1 MGLSTLNAPS
11 APVSSRMA
19 HVLEL
24 LDPVAPHLAQVEEL
38 LGQQV
43 ERFDPGIQEYVRYVL
58 GGAGKRLR
66 PSLAILAGGATGRI
80 ADEQLTLGVIVEL
93 IHVATLVHDDVLD
106 EAELRHGLPTANARW
121 SNDLS
126 VLLGDCLF
134 AHALQLAASYPTTE
148 VCRRVSRATNIVCAG
163 EILQTQR
170 RFDLTL
176 GLDEYLDIINM
187 KTGALFAVSCELGA
201 HLNAAAVPVVQ
212 ALERFGGHLGIAY
225 QIYDDCVDL
234 FGQERKAGK
243 SLGTDV
249 KKGKLTLPYLL
260 LLEKTSDPARREE
273 LGRMIFRDEQ
283 DDRAELRTLV
293 SQNGVIARSLLTI
306 ETYAARAKK
315 DLAQL
320 PANRYSSTL
329 SALLDF
335 ITSQSRQVLGAA

>member
-1 MGLSTLNAPS
+1 MGFPALKIASSDLSPRT
-11 APVSSRMA
+11 A

-24 LDPVAPHLAQVEEL
+24 LEPVAPYLARVEEL
-38 LGQQV
+38 LGEQVPCFPAGVQQ
-43 ERFDPGIQEYVRYVL
+43 YVRYVL
-58 GGAGKRLR
+58 GGSGKRLR
-66 PSLAILAGGATGRI
+66 PSLAILGGGASGRI
-80 ADEQLTLGVIVEL
+80 GDEQLTLGVIVEL
-93 IHVATLVHDDVLD
+93 IHVATLVHDDILD
-106 EAELRHGLPTANARW
+106 EADLRHGLPTANARW

-134 AHALQLAASYPTTE
+134 AHALELAAGYPTTE
-148 VCRRVSRATNIVCAG
+148 VCRRVSRATNVVCAG

-201 HLNAAAVPVVQ
+201 YLNGAPTSVVQ

-234 FGQERKAGK
+234 FGQEHKAGK

-260 LLEKTSDPARREE
+260 LLEKTTDDAAREE
-273 LGRMIFRDEQ
+273 LGQMIFRD
-283 DDRAELRTLV
+283 DAADRQQLRHLV
-293 SQNGVIARSLLTI
+293 SQNGLITRSLLTI
-306 ETYAARAKK
+306 ETYAARAQE
-315 DLAQL
+315 DLLSL

-329 SALLDF
+329 AALLDF
-335 ITSQSRQVLGAA
+335 ITTQSRQVLGAA